1 MKTRLLILSLFASS
15 FALADDVR
23 QLAPTVVTATRVETN
38 SFDLP
43 VSIDVV
49 GSESI
54 HDGQAEMNLSESL
67 IRVPGLTAQNRTQMA
82 QDPEIATR
90 GFGARSAFGV
100 RGVRIIY
107 DGIPLSMPDGIGQP
121 GNVDLSTIKSIEVMR
136 GPFSSLYGSSSGGI
150 IQLISKDAPKTPQID
165 FGFMA
170 GSYGT
175 TKETVGASGSLK
187 DIQYSLN
194 ADRFDTD
201 GYRDHSSAW
210 KEQQTA
216 KIKFNISDSTKLTI
230 LANHFKSEAEDP
242 LGLAGSSGFD
252 QEKLT
257 AYTYISPGK
266 SSNDGGIKSDSSNR
280 YYNVFTDPKVAPDA
294 AILADTRVLRENTQI
309 GFNLEHDL
317 NEHNKFKL
325 IGSVGQRD
333 NLQYLALPLSYGYA
347 ANASSNINY
356 RSFSNIYAGTTTG
369 GNANQNV
376 ITAIDLSKGR
386 ASSISRDFW
395 NSEINWT
402 NTGKILTKDYSI
414 TSGVAYGW
422 MNDRRKDIN
431 TRGGQMLSTDA
442 NTTFTSQATLT
453 SFAAG
458 LNNYQVNMNR
468 DENDTA
474 YNLDQ
479 YVQGKLSLTNS
490 ADLHGGIRH
499 SLVNMRFKSN
509 IPVSSSPDPSVNMN
523 GTITF
528 EDTTSVVGVLWKASP
543 TFNIYANYGQ
553 GFETPTLIEMAYNSS
568 TVATGPNLTLKASTS
583 DNYETGIKAFLFNN
597 TSLNAAIFR
606 VVTRNEIIVGANSAY
621 SVYSNAQRT
630 ARNGFELSVDSH
642 LNHNIGL
649 YGAYTYIDAKFES
662 SFASV
667 VGGVNGIGG
676 YVNDGNTIPGTYK
689 QQLYG
694 EVSWK
699 YPQLNFKTALEGRVN
714 SKTFIDDINSAAAPG
729 YAIANIRAGF
739 EQPVSNWKFSEFLR
753 VENIF
758 DKSYIG
764 SVRVNDSNNRNYEAA
779 AGRNYLLG
787 LNATY
792 QFK

>member
-1 MKTRLLILSLFASS
+1 MKIRLLILSLFAST
-15 FALADDVR
+15 FAIADDIR

-121 GNVDLSTIKSIEVMR
+121 GNVDLSTINSIEVMR

-150 IQLISKDAPKTPQID
+150 IQLISKDAPKIPQVD
-165 FGFMA
+165 FGFMG

-175 TKETVGASGSLK
+175 TKETIGASGTLK
-187 DIQYSLN
+187 DIQYSLS

-216 KIKFNISDSTKLTI
+216 KIKFNVTDSMKLTI

-242 LGLAGSSGFD
+242 LGLGTSDGID
-252 QEKLT
+252 KEKFTRYNSAT
-257 AYTYISPGK
+257 ATAPATTSDVKYDYT
-266 SSNDGGIKSDSSNR
+266 SSNNKYYSAFSS
-280 YYNVFTDPKVAPDA
+280 PKAAPDV
-294 AILADTRVLRENTQI
+294 AILANTRVARSNTQV
-309 GFNLEHDL
+309 GFNLE
-317 NEHNKFKL
+317 NKFNENNTIKI
-325 IGSVGQRD
+325 IGSVGQRS
-333 NLQYLALPLSYGYA
+333 NLQYLALPLSYGY
-347 ANASSNINY
+347 SKSTY
-356 RSFSNIYAGTTTG
+356 TTYKSFSNIWLADTDTL
-369 GNANQNV
+369 QSV
-376 ITAIDLSKGR
+376 VDRSKGR
-386 ASSISRDFW
+386 ASSIERDFL

-402 NTGKILTKDYSI
+402 NQGKILTKDYSI
-414 TSGVAYGW
+414 TTGFAYGW

-431 TRGGQMLSTDA
+431 ASGGEMLSTDSSA
-442 NTTFTSQATLT
+442 YSNPSGVTLNCY
-453 SFAAG
+453 AAG
-458 LNNYQVNMNR
+458 TCGSSALTNYQVNMNR

-479 YVQGKLSLTNS
+479 YIQGKLSVLDSTDVH
-490 ADLHGGIRH
+490 AGIRH

-509 IPVSSSPDPSVNMN
+509 IPTSISPSVNMN
-523 GTITF
+523 GTVTF
-528 EDTTSVVGVLWKASP
+528 EDTTSVLGVIWKATP
-543 TFNIYANYGQ
+543 AFNIYANYGQ

-568 TVATGPNLTLKASTS
+568 TTATGPNLNLKPSTS
-583 DNYETGIKAFLFNN
+583 DNYETGIKASVFGN
-597 TSLNAAIFR
+597 TMINAALFR
-606 VVTRNEIIVGANSAY
+606 VVTRNEIIVSANSAY
-621 SVYSNAQRT
+621 SQYSNAQRT
-630 ARNGFELSVDSH
+630 ARNGLEFSIDSR
-642 LNHNIGL
+642 LNHNINL
-649 YGAYTYIDAKFES
+649 YGSFTYIDAKFES
-662 SFASV
+662 NFASG
-667 VGGVNGIGG
+667 VGGSNGLGG
-676 YVNDGNTIPGTYK
+676 TVKSGNTIPGTYK
-689 QQLYG
+689 EQLYG
-694 EVSWK
+694 EISWK
-699 YPQLNFKTALEGRVN
+699 YPELNFKTALEGRVN
-714 SKTFIDDINSAAAPG
+714 SKVYIDDLNSASAPG

-739 EQPVSNWKFSEFLR
+739 EQPVSNWKISEFLR

-764 SVRVNDSNNRNYEAA
+764 SVRVNDSNNRNYEPA
-779 AGRNYLLG
+779 AGRNYLVG
-787 LNATY
+787 INASY

>member
-1 MKTRLLILSLFASS
+1 MKTRLFILSLFASS

-121 GNVDLSTIKSIEVMR
+121 GNVDLSTINSIEVMR

-150 IQLISKDAPKTPQID
+150 IQLISKDAPKIPQID

-175 TKETVGASGSLK
+175 TKETIGTSG
-187 DIQYSLN
+187 IANGVEYSLS

-201 GYRDHSSAW
+201 GYRDHSSSW

-216 KIKFNISDSTKLTI
+216 QIKFKINDSMKLTI
-230 LANHFKSEAEDP
+230 LANHFKSEAQDP
-242 LGLAGSSGFD
+242 LGLGISDGIDKEKFTQYNSSTSNTVTYD
-252 QEKLT
+252 
-257 AYTYISPGK
+257 YT
-266 SSNDGGIKSDSSNR
+266 SSNNK
-280 YYNVFTDPKVAPDA
+280 YYSAFSRPTAAPDA
-294 AILADTRVLRENTQI
+294 AILANTRVARENSQV
-309 GFNLEHDL
+309 GFNFD
-317 NEHNKFKL
+317 NIINDNNTVKL
-325 IGSVGQRD
+325 IGSVGQRS
-333 NLQYLALPLSYGYA
+333 NLQYLALPLSYGY
-347 ANASSNINY
+347 SSIAY
-356 RSFSNIYAGTTTG
+356 TQYKSFSNIW
-369 GNANQNV
+369 V
-376 ITAIDLSKGR
+376 SDLPKLQTVVDQSKGR
-386 ASSISRDFW
+386 ASSIDRDFL

-402 NTGKILTKDYSI
+402 NQGKIINKDYSI
-414 TSGVAYGW
+414 TAGLAYGW

-431 TRGGQMLSTDA
+431 TSSGEMLSTDNNA
-442 NTTFTSQATLT
+442 YSNPSGVTLNC
-453 SFAAG
+453 FAAG
-458 LNNYQVNMNR
+458 TCTSSALTNYQVNMNR

-479 YVQGKLSLTNS
+479 YVQAKLSLLDST
-490 ADLHGGIRH
+490 DLHAGIRH

-509 IPVSSSPDPSVNMN
+509 IPVNVSPAVNMN
-523 GTITF
+523 GTVTF
-528 EDTTSVVGVLWKASP
+528 ENTTSVLGVIWKATPSI
-543 TFNIYANYGQ
+543 NIYANYGQ

-568 TVATGPNLTLKASTS
+568 TAATGPNLNLQPSTS
-583 DNYETGIKAFLFNN
+583 DNYETGIKASLFNN
-597 TSLNAAIFR
+597 TIINAALFR
-606 VVTRNEIIVGANSAY
+606 VVTRNEIIVSANSAY
-621 SVYSNAQRT
+621 SLYSNAQRT
-630 ARNGFELSVDSH
+630 GRNGLELSVDSH
-642 LNHNIGL
+642 LDHNIGL
-649 YGAYTYIDAKFES
+649 YGAFTYIDAKFES
-662 SFASV
+662 NFTSG
-667 VGGVNGIGG
+667 VGGSNGLGGVVNI
-676 YVNDGNTIPGTYK
+676 GNTIPGTYK
-689 QQLYG
+689 EQLYG
-694 EVSWK
+694 EISWR
-699 YPQLNFKTALEGRVN
+699 YPELNFKTALEGRAN
-714 SKTFIDDINSAAAPG
+714 TKTYIDDLNSAAAPG

-739 EQPVSNWKFSEFLR
+739 EQPISNWKISEFLR
-753 VENIF
+753 IENIF
-758 DKSYIG
+758 DRSYIG
-764 SVRVNDSNNRNYEAA
+764 AVRVNDSNNRNFEPG

-787 LNATY
+787 LNASY